1 MNKKDWSIS
10 LFALFVVAFLAF
22 LAFLVGFVV
31 ADYIVGLWC
40 LTGVARVFVY
50 YVCIESLL
58 IVFNAIT

>member
-10 LFALFVVAFLAF
+10 FLALFVVAFLAF

-31 ADYIVGLWC
+31 ADYFVGLWC